1 MINHTARTAKLSGL
15 LARSF
20 ALFNLLFLG
29 TLLGVATASTSTDPT
44 QTQGEFQTTYFDV
57 ATSGLP
63 SGVGYGGPGFSGGAG
78 DNTVRIINPTAANG
92 DLCAM
97 IYVFDDREEMQTCC
111 GCPVSPDGEVTLS
124 TVNNLTLNFGVNKGN
139 LNAGVIK
146 IVSSKQNFTP
156 GVPPPAPLPPGTN
169 GKSSGSSPL
178 ACSPTGL
185 ASSDLFHRATAVQP
199 TAGLRSWIT
208 RDEVMQPGV
217 IAGGKAVQSP
227 MVDEFQDSPLDGTEL
242 TDLQQRC
249 ASLITNG
256 SGTGVCNCGLFP

>member
-78 DNTVRIINPTAANG
+78 DNTVRIINPTSANG

-111 GCPVSPDGEVTLS
+111 GCPVSPDGDLTLS

-146 IVSSKQNFTP
+146 IVSSRLNFTP
-156 GVPPPAPLPPGTN
+156 GVPPPGPLPPGTN
-169 GKSSGSSPL
+169 GASTGNFPL
-178 ACSPTGL
+178 ACSPTGI
-185 ASSDLFHRATAVQP
+185 ASNDPFGRADDVQP
-199 TAGLRSWIT
+199 VAGLRSRIT
-208 RDEVMQPGV
+208 HDELLEPGT
-217 IAGGKAVQSP
+217 ISGGKAIHSV
-227 MVDEFQDSPLDGTEL
+227 MVDEFQDSP
-242 TDLQQRC
+242 
-249 ASLITNG
+249 
-256 SGTGVCNCGLFP
+256 